1 MREREPLACYNV
13 CMIYRSLSSPLI
25 DKLDT
30 ELFVA
35 CRPVGPRGAV
45 RRPPGR
51 VIKRGRVGPLI
62 GRAGSSLAGRGTGGG
77 VRRSGARADFLWR
90 NYVSG
95 AIDERGEGAA
105 EGGREGGWMM
115 R

>member
-1 MREREPLACYNV
+1 M
-13 CMIYRSLSSPLI
+13 
-25 DKLDT
+25 
-30 ELFVA
+30 
-35 CRPVGPRGAV
+35 
-45 RRPPGR
+45 
-51 VIKRGRVGPLI
+51 
-62 GRAGSSLAGRGTGGG
+62 
-77 VRRSGARADFLWR
+77 RRSGARADFLWR

>member
-1 MREREPLACYNV
+1 M
-13 CMIYRSLSSPLI
+13 
-25 DKLDT
+25 
-30 ELFVA
+30 
-35 CRPVGPRGAV
+35 
-45 RRPPGR
+45 
-51 VIKRGRVGPLI
+51 
-62 GRAGSSLAGRGTGGG
+62 G